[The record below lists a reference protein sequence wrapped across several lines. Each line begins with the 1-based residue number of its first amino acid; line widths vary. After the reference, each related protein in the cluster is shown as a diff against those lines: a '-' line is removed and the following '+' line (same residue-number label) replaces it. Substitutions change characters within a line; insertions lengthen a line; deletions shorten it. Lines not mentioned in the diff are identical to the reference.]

1 MSDESLLKNRK
12 FLRFW
17 FAEFLILLSLS
28 MFAVYFIWIIAV
40 NYKSVFLAGMIPAFS
55 MLGYFI
61 ILIPEGYLLDK
72 FNRSKIIFIS
82 TIFLAFSYSL
92 LMFSNDLILIYIVDL
107 LSSISSSITF
117 DAFQTIT
124 KEILNE
130 NLYGKASAYMQFS
143 MNLSRIVGIVL
154 GGVSIVFQKY
164 FPYIIF
170 SISLISIFFNIPYKS
185 DKRVFEKYTYGDV
198 LKFLKRFVPFLLVVL
213 VINGLFI
220 SIDVYSSGLI
230 YFVLKSNSFFYT
242 LFIIG
247 FPVGGLIGALYGN
260 NIAKKLENSL
270 YLGSFIFILG
280 IFMIFISFSRSVYI
294 DPLLTFLMGFFVSL
308 LNIPLNAI
316 FLKVVPNEMIGRFNA
331 FVALVIGGAQPLM
344 ATIFSILSSYFFLT
358 DIMFFAG
365 LFISIISIPA
375 YYTIKN
381 LLDYFSKSG

>member
-1 MSDESLLKNRK
+1 MNDESLIKNKK

-17 FAEFLILLSLS
+17 LAEFLILLSSS
-28 MFAVYFIWIIAV
+28 MFSVYFIWVIAV
-40 NYKSVFLAGMIPAFS
+40 SYKSVFLAGMIPAFS
-55 MLGYFI
+55 MFGYFI
-61 ILIPEGYLLDK
+61 ILIPEGYLLDR

-82 TIFLAFSYSL
+82 SILLAFSYSFL
-92 LMFSNDLILIYIVDL
+92 IFSNDLIVIYLVDV
-107 LSSISSSITF
+107 LSSIASSISY

-124 KEILNE
+124 KEIVNE
-130 NLYGKASAYMQFS
+130 NLYGKASAYMQLS

-154 GGVSIVFQKY
+154 GGVSIIFKNY

-170 SISLISIFFNIPYKS
+170 SISLISIFFNLPYKS
-185 DKRVFEKYTYGDV
+185 NKRMFEKYTYGDV

-213 VINGLFI
+213 IINGLFI

-247 FPVGGLIGALYGN
+247 FPVGGLMGALYGN
-260 NIAKKLENSL
+260 RIAKKLENSL
-270 YLGSFIFILG
+270 YLSFFIFILG
-280 IFMIFISFSRSVYI
+280 IFMIFISLSRSVYI
-294 DPLLTFLMGFFVSL
+294 DPFITFLLGFFVSL

-316 FLKVVPNEMIGRFNA
+316 FLKVVPNEMIGRINA
-331 FVALVIGGAQPLM
+331 FAVLVIGGAQPLM
-344 ATIFSILSSYFFLT
+344 ATIFSILSSYFFLP

-365 LFISIISIPA
+365 LFISITSIPA

-381 LLDYFSKSG
+381 LLNYFSKSG